1 MPATIHSSRVPISSI
16 LQGKKVQNIVIIQAF
31 WYNTLKNIPMY
42 EMLYM
47 KFTTLSTKLA
57 SIEIQEHDL
66 NKVTQTI
73 LKSHASSI
81 MF

>member
-1 MPATIHSSRVPISSI
+1 
-16 LQGKKVQNIVIIQAF
+16 
-31 WYNTLKNIPMY
+31 MY

-57 SIEIQEHDL
+57 SIEILEHDL
-66 NKVTQTI
+66 NKVTQTV